1 MEHHKISIFYTRN
14 NIMISGLGQIDVE
27 EFKSGISKNR
37 NVKFVKSSTTQFYN
51 LHVFYRITKLFFFAK
66 IIENRP

>member
-27 EFKSGISKNR
+27 EFKSGIR
-37 NVKFVKSSTTQFYN
+37 FHAGQAF
-51 LHVFYRITKLFFFAK
+51 
-66 IIENRP
+66 